1 MDKINIKLFP
11 GTPVAERITTF
22 AKDDSVK
29 CNNILGK
36 TNVSL
41 EENELFDQ
49 RALRYI
55 SGNEIYQFAEEEKV
69 VLYRCKKDSNLAG
82 KGYLNPFAKEII
94 VADVKHGR
102 KVSVYGT
109 FIQSIYIEKARIAYY
124 KTIGNEKREIKPYPL
139 SRFLF
144 NIPDIFLTSEGV
156 LLFYSKD
163 KMLATVDLEHFAWIY
178 MPIEDSTIEKV
189 DEWAGNPLVTLK
201 DSKGNTFN
209 YNIVFYVKKGNY
221 GCIEPKFEM
230 I

>member
-1 MDKINIKLFP
+1 MDKIKVKLFP

-22 AKDDSVK
+22 IESDSTR
-29 CNNILGK
+29 CNNILGE
-36 TNVSL
+36 TNISL

-49 RALRYI
+49 RALCYI

-69 VLYRCKKDSNLAG
+69 ALYRCKKDCNLAG
-82 KGYLNPFAKEII
+82 KGYLNPFVKEII

-102 KVSVYGT
+102 KVSVYGA
-109 FIQSIYIEKARIAYY
+109 FIQPIYIEKARIAYY

-144 NIPDIFLTSEGV
+144 DTPNIFLTREGV
-156 LLFYSKD
+156 LLFYSKN

-178 MPIEDSTIEKV
+178 MPIENCTIEKV
-189 DEWAGNPLVTLK
+189 EEWAGNPLVTLEA
-201 DSKGNTFN
+201 KGKTFN
-209 YNIVFYVKKGNY
+209 YNITFYTKKRNY
-221 GCIEPKFEM
+221 GCIEPEFEM